1 MPKNKKEREK
11 AQLLWPNS
19 TVLLYVLK
27 LWWVCLEQMLIPK
40 TYACSNA
47 LKDNIREIK
56 EAEQECFFSDVVFIR
71 TKYFRQIQSY
81 QIKYGLE

>member
-1 MPKNKKEREK
+1 
-11 AQLLWPNS
+11 
-19 TVLLYVLK
+19 
-27 LWWVCLEQMLIPK
+27 MLIPK

-81 QIKYGLE
+81 QIKYSLE